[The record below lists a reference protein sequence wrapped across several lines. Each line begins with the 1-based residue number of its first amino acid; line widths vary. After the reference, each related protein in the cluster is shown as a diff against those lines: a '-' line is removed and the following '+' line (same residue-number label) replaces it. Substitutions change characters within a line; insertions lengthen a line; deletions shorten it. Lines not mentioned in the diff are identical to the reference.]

1 MEVVYDLGVLKNFET
16 KKIMQ
21 KESIE
26 FVKNFNYIKS
36 FCIVDFLYQSI
47 LIFPYIYIYIYI
59 YIYCLQEKPTQ
70 FGLSVWKSSTQFGL
84 RVWKHFG
91 LEVSKYFLVLQ
102 IMQRQLVKL
111 INIFEFY
118 QVLIHNFLS

>member
-47 LIFPYIYIYIYI
+47 LIFPYI

-118 QVLIHNFLS
+118 QVLIHNFCPKMFQYL